1 MYATD
6 LVCTYRETESNE
18 IYQQEL
24 LQAFQAPT
32 CEILSNSIEQLYYLL
47 KGNVQ
52 LQELLQKVK
61 QKLEWA
67 NKDHCFYFLF
77 SYDYF
82 SHTNEYIKDMLNFQ
96 SPKNHDFLC
105 SLFE

>member
-1 MYATD
+1 MYAT

-24 LQAFQAPT
+24 LQAFQATT
-32 CEILSNSIEQLYYLL
+32 CETLSDTIEQLYHLM
-47 KGNVQ
+47 KGNDK

-61 QKLEWA
+61 NKLEWA
-67 NKDHCFYFLF
+67 NKDHCFYLLF

-82 SHTNEYIKDMLNFQ
+82 SHMNEYVKDMLNHQ
-96 SPKNHDFLC
+96 IPKNHDFLC